1 MYYYI
6 DSRNQQCGPV
16 PASMLMNYGVTLES
30 YVWKAG
36 MQNWVKAKTVPELQT
51 ILGTSHQQQRANF
64 SQSSNSNYNVK
75 SSRQYSTTNN
85 QQKKQSSNG
94 FVANFAK
101 QYLRRIVMGVCAA
114 GSAYCLSMWAMH
126 DLNASHAEYAIGGI
140 ALAIFGFIYYRF
152 ERKILSFLRLD

>member
-6 DSRNQQCGPV
+6 DRRNQQCGPV
-16 PASMLMNYGVTLES
+16 PASMLINYGVTLES

-36 MQNWVKAKTVPELQT
+36 MQNWAKAKTIPELQS
-51 ILGTSHQQQRANF
+51 ILGGTSQQQRANF
-64 SQSSNSNYNVK
+64 PQCSYSYYAQSSSH
-75 SSRQYSTTNN
+75 YSTTNT
-85 QQKKQSSNG
+85 QPKRQTNG

-126 DLNASHAEYAIGGI
+126 DLNASHAEYAVGGI
-140 ALAIFGFIYYRF
+140 ALAIFGFVYYRF
-152 ERKILSFLRLD
+152 ERSILRFLRLD